1 MGCYLS
7 IHKTA
12 SFLNTEQS
20 ESLPFFHA
28 LTGCDTVLFYSEK
41 DKKAAFQ
48 AWKCYPEATNVFT
61 TLSTPQA
68 MLSD

>member
-28 LTGCDTVLFYSEK
+28 LTGCDTVLFYSGK
-41 DKKAAFQ
+41 GKKAAFQ
-48 AWKCYPEATNVFT
+48 VC
-61 TLSTPQA
+61 
-68 MLSD
+68 